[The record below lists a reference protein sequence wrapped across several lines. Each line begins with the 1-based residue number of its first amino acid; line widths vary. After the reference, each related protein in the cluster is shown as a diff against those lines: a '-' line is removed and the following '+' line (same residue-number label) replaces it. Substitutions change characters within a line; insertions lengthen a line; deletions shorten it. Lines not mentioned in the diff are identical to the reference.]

1 MNFCSQAEIKIAK
14 NGDYGQTAIII
25 GVDDFGFLKVRG
37 ENGDIFTVQPD
48 GNTFD
53 MLSGLI
59 APK

>member
-1 MNFCSQAEIKIAK
+1 MVYSFAQVKIVNADNFSQIA
-14 NGDYGQTAIII
+14 TIV
-25 GVDDFGFLKVRG
+25 GVDDYGFLKVRG

-48 GNTFD
+48 GNSFD